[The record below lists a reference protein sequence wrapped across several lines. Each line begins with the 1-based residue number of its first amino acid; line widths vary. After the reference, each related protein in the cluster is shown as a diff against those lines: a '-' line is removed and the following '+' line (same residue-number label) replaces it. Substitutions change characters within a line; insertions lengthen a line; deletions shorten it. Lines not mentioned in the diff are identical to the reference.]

1 MKKALLVIHDLVL
14 AILVEL
20 ISWPLSL
27 LVPIVALFAKWD
39 SKWTNWTG
47 GEYDGEHPAIRG
59 DLPRW
64 AYIWS
69 TPDERLPGDVRMYQ
83 TREVLDWTTKKFGEK
98 VGRYLTSVWW
108 LWRNRMYGL
117 AWIMSAKPS
126 NGYFDKTLTPGII
139 WRESEGI
146 WRWWKVLG
154 LVQLEAGWKI
164 HRANTSAHWM
174 HGPFVAIRYVSVRK
188 AK

>member
-1 MKKALLVIHDLVL
+1 MKKALLILNDVVI
-14 AILVEL
+14 ATIIEI

-27 LVPIVALFAKWD
+27 FVPIVVLFAKWD
-39 SKWTNWTG
+39 DKPTTWTG
-47 GEYDGEHPAIRG
+47 GADDYDHPTIRG

-64 AYIWS
+64 AYIWG
-69 TPDERLPGDVRMYQ
+69 TPDERLPGDVRMHQ

-117 AWIMSAKPS
+117 SWATSARPS
-126 NGYFDKTLTPGII
+126 DGEFDKPQTPGLV
-139 WRESEGI
+139 WHESEGI
-146 WRWWKVLG
+146 WRWWNRFGPVEL
-154 LVQLEAGWKI
+154 QAGWKP
-164 HRANTSAHWM
+164 HRADEKAHWQR
-174 HGPFVAIRYVSVRK
+174 GPFVVIRYVSIRR